1 MKYEYEKLTDE
12 DLFALLS
19 ENKEVSNLAFNE
31 LHRRYSQK
39 MYSYLNRLL
48 GNRFFIKDLYQE
60 IFVKIYNIGIKSKE
74 KQLNNFNAYIYQ
86 TAKNLCLNHFKS
98 ENKLPEL
105 YSEYMNDIKTEE
117 KDIDEERIEML
128 KKSVKLLPEI
138 YREVI
143 ILSEFENLSNTSIA
157 EITGDS
163 EINIRVKLHR
173 GKKMLRDIYSRMKR
187 RMKVIEENDR

>member
-1 MKYEYEKLTDE
+1 MKYEYEKLADE

-31 LHRRYSQK
+31 LHKRYSQK

-60 IFVKIYNIGIKSKE
+60 IFVKIYNIGIKRKE

-105 YSEYMNDIKTEE
+105 YSEYMNDIKSED
-117 KDIDEERIEML
+117 KDIDEDRIEML

-143 ILSEFENLSNTSIA
+143 ILSEFENLSNSSIA
-157 EITGDS
+157 EITGDT

-173 GKKMLRDIYSRMKR
+173 AKKMLRDIYARMKR
-187 RMKVIEENDR
+187 RMKVIEEND